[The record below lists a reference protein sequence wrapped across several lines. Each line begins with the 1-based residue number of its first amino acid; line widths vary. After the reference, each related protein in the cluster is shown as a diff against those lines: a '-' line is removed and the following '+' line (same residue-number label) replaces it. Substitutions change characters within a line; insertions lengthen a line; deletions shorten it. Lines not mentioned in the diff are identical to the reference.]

1 MGLRA
6 AVDRAAFA
14 VRAVSMLAVERVG
27 TGVAFNPIKKAWRS
41 DPYPLYRNLQRIDP
55 FHRSRLADGWVLSR
69 YDDILAVLGD
79 KVFSA
84 DERTWSRY
92 EQIRRRRAREGLP
105 DPYES
110 DRASMLRMDP
120 PDHTRLRSLV
130 SKAFTPRAV
139 DALRGRI
146 EEVVDE
152 IIDRLP
158 ASGPLGG
165 SFELVRDFAAPL
177 PITVIAEMLGVP
189 AEDHE
194 RFRHW
199 SDEAV
204 KTLGDNTW
212 EDRRRATRAM
222 DELGEYIE
230 GIADERRWDPRDD
243 LISGLVAAE
252 EEGDRLSREELFTTC
267 VLLLVAGNETTTKLI
282 GNSILALLRNPD
294 QLELLRAEP
303 KRIPGAVDELLR
315 YDSPVQLTSRFVTE
329 DGEMSGKPLRR
340 GQQLVL
346 LLGAGNR
353 DPEAWDA
360 PDELDITRENVRH
373 LSFGHGLHHCLGSKL
388 ARLEGALA
396 LEALITRFPRLRI
409 DGEIEWGNNTVLRG
423 PSRLPLRG

>member
-1 MGLRA
+1 MGLRT
-6 AVDRAAFA
+6 AVERATQT
-14 VRAVSMLAVERVG
+14 VRAVSLLAVERFE
-27 TGVAFNPIKKAWRS
+27 TGIVFNPIKKAWRS

-55 FHRSRLADGWVLSR
+55 FHRSRLVDGWVLSR

-79 KVFSA
+79 KTFSA

-92 EQIRRRRAREGLP
+92 PQIRRQMAREGLP
-105 DPYES
+105 NPYET
-110 DRASMLRMDP
+110 DRASMLRLDP
-120 PDHTRLRSLV
+120 PDHTRLRGLV

-152 IIDRLP
+152 VIDRLP
-158 ASGPLGG
+158 VSGPLGG
-165 SFELVRDFAAPL
+165 RFELIGDFAAPL

-189 AEDHE
+189 AEDHQ

-199 SDEAV
+199 SNEAV
-204 KTLGDNTW
+204 KTLGDTTV
-212 EDRRRATRAM
+212 EDRRRAIRAM

-230 GIADERRWDPRDD
+230 GIADQRRRDPRGD

-252 EEGDRLSREELFTTC
+252 EEGDRLSRDELFTTC

-282 GNSILALLRNPD
+282 GNSIVALLRNPD
-294 QLELLRAEP
+294 QFEILREEP

-315 YDSPVQLTSRFVTE
+315 YDSPVQLTSRFVSE
-329 DGEMSGKPLRR
+329 DCEMNGQPLLL

-346 LLGAGNR
+346 LLAAGNR
-353 DPEAWDA
+353 DPDAWDA
-360 PDELDITRENVRH
+360 PNELDVTRENVRH
-373 LSFGHGLHHCLGSKL
+373 LAFGHGLHHCLGSKL

-396 LEALITRFPRLRI
+396 LEALIGRFPRLCL
-409 DGEIEWGNNTVLRG
+409 DGDVEWGKNTVLRG
-423 PSRLPLRG
+423 PTRLPLRC